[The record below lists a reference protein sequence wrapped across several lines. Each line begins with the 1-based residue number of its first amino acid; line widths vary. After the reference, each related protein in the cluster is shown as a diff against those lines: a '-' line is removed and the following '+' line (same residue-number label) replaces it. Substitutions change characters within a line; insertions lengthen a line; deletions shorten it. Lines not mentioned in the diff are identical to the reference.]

1 MSGSH
6 QRTPSESSTVS
17 ATSTDIDAVDDT
29 AMSKGHS
36 SSSHRDHAPWRSLKA
51 QMALEPQ
58 EKPLDI
64 LQRVPGNDFCA
75 DCGAAEPDWASL
87 NLGILLCI
95 ECSGVHR
102 NLGVQISKVRSLTLD
117 VRVWEPSVISYFQ
130 SVGNAYANSIWEEG
144 LSIEGSTRNL
154 SLGQSAE
161 RCLQN
166 LICLLM
172 LLYFHMPVAV

>member
-1 MSGSH
+1 LIDAVFINIVSIDWQRSYRSPMSGSH
-6 QRTPSESSTVS
+6 QRTPSESSTLS

-102 NLGVQISKVRSLTLD
+102 NLGVQISKVTKSM
-117 VRVWEPSVISYFQ
+117 
-130 SVGNAYANSIWEEG
+130 
-144 LSIEGSTRNL
+144 NL
-154 SLGQSAE
+154 LFH
-161 RCLQN
+161 
-166 LICLLM
+166 LIA
-172 LLYFHMPVAV
+172 LYCVLHW

>member
-1 MSGSH
+1 MIDAVFINIVSIDWQRSYRSPMSGSH
-6 QRTPSESSTVS
+6 QRTPSESSTLS

-95 ECSGVHR
+95 ECSEILVFKSPR
-102 NLGVQISKVRSLTLD
+102 
-117 VRVWEPSVISYFQ
+117 
-130 SVGNAYANSIWEEG
+130 
-144 LSIEGSTRNL
+144 
-154 SLGQSAE
+154 
-161 RCLQN
+161 
-166 LICLLM
+166 
-172 LLYFHMPVAV
+172 

>member
-1 MSGSH
+1 MIDAVFINIVSIDWQRSYRSPMSGSH
-6 QRTPSESSTVS
+6 QRTPSESSTLS

-102 NLGVQISKVRSLTLD
+102 NLGVQISKVRKSMNLLFHLISLYCVLH
-117 VRVWEPSVISYFQ
+117 WE
-130 SVGNAYANSIWEEG
+130 
-144 LSIEGSTRNL
+144 LC
-154 SLGQSAE
+154 LG
-161 RCLQN
+161 
-166 LICLLM
+166 
-172 LLYFHMPVAV
+172 